1 MIQNIMLASKD
12 TTPIQIVLR
21 VLSFILIIITLL
33 QSGKSEGASAAVMGG
48 SKMNIFT
55 RTKERG
61 ADKIMTIIT
70 AIFTIA
76 FFVTALLANYLN

>member
-1 MIQNIMLASKD
+1 MNSAAI
-12 TTPIQIVLR
+12 IVLI
-21 VLSFILIIITLL
+21 VLSFLLIVVTLL
-33 QSGKSEGASAAVMGG
+33 QSGKSEGASSAVMGG

-70 AIFTIA
+70 AVLSAA
-76 FFVTALLANYLN
+76 FFITAILCNYL

>member
-1 MIQNIMLASKD
+1 MNLIPVLAGNTSAYE
-12 TTPIQIVLR
+12 IVLL
-21 VLSFILIIITLL
+21 VLSFIMIVICLM

-55 RTKERG
+55 HTKERG

-70 AIFTIA
+70 AVFTVA
-76 FFVTALLANYLN
+76 FFVIAILADYLK

>member
-1 MIQNIMLASKD
+1 MNLIVLASGTK
-12 TTPIQIVLR
+12 PVEIVLL
-21 VLSFILIIITLL
+21 VLSFLMIIVTLL
-33 QSGKSEGASAAVMGG
+33 QSGKSQGASAAVMGG

-70 AIFTIA
+70 AVLSVA
-76 FFVTALLANYLN
+76 FFVTAILCDYLP

>member
-1 MIQNIMLASKD
+1 MNIITLASG
-12 TTPIQIVLR
+12 TSAAEIVLLI
-21 VLSFILIIITLL
+21 LSFIMIIIVLL

-70 AIFTIA
+70 AVFMIA
-76 FFVTALLANYLN
+76 FFVTAILADYIH

>member
-1 MIQNIMLASKD
+1 MTSPAEIAL
-12 TTPIQIVLR
+12 L
-21 VLSFILIIITLL
+21 VLSFIMIVICLL

-70 AIFTIA
+70 AVFAVA
-76 FFVTALLANYLN
+76 FFVTALLANYL

>member
-1 MIQNIMLASKD
+1 M
-12 TTPIQIVLR
+12 TTPAQIALL
-21 VLSFILIIITLL
+21 VLSFILIIVILL
-33 QSGKSEGASAAVMGG
+33 QSGKSQGASSAVMGG

-70 AIFTIA
+70 AVLCVA
-76 FFVTALLANYLN
+76 FFFTAILCNYL

>member
-1 MIQNIMLASKD
+1 MNIITLASSS
-12 TTPIQIVLR
+12 TSAAEIVLL
-21 VLSFILIIITLL
+21 VLSFIMVIIVLL

-48 SKMNIFT
+48 TKMNIFT

-70 AIFTIA
+70 AVFTIA
-76 FFVTALLANYLN
+76 FFVTAILADYLH

>member
-1 MIQNIMLASKD
+1 MININFLAGGTSAA
-12 TTPIQIVLR
+12 QIVLL
-21 VLSFILIIITLL
+21 VLSFILIIVCLL

-70 AIFTIA
+70 TVLAIA
-76 FFVTALLANYLN
+76 FFVTALLANYL

>member
-1 MIQNIMLASKD
+1 MNIITLASS
-12 TTPIQIVLR
+12 TSAAEIVLL
-21 VLSFILIIITLL
+21 VLSFIMIIIVLL

-48 SKMNIFT
+48 TKMNIFT

-70 AIFTIA
+70 AVFTQSWQI
-76 FFVTALLANYLN
+76 TSINDLRTRG

>member
-1 MIQNIMLASKD
+1 M
-12 TTPIQIVLR
+12 TTPAQIVLL
-21 VLSFILIIITLL
+21 VLSFVMIVITLL

-48 SKMNIFT
+48 NKMNIFT

-70 AIFTIA
+70 TVLTVA
-76 FFVTALLANYLN
+76 FFVTALLANYL

>member
-1 MIQNIMLASKD
+1 MTSSA
-12 TTPIQIVLR
+12 QIALL
-21 VLSFILIIITLL
+21 VLSFIMIIICLL
-33 QSGKSEGASAAVMGG
+33 QSGKSEGASSAVMGG

-70 AIFTIA
+70 AVVAVA
-76 FFVTALLANYLN
+76 FFVTAILCNYL

>member
-1 MIQNIMLASKD
+1 MINIPMLASS
-12 TTPIQIVLR
+12 TSAYEIVLL
-21 VLSFILIIITLL
+21 VISFIMIIICLL

-48 SKMNIFT
+48 NKMNIFT

-70 AIFTIA
+70 AVFAVA
-76 FFVTALLANYLN
+76 FFIFAILADYLK